1 MATRWPVP
9 KLPNRTKVIV
19 YGRSFTI
26 FKLINRPPISTHY
39 QLFFTPHFDDLVP
52 GRVKSDIVLVGGNVS
67 EPERNLLVKRF
78 EGSNTAVAL
87 LSPTSLRDW
96 GREKV
101 VEGIFNVLNKS
112 REALAKPG
120 GASPEEGSPA

>member
-1 MATRWPVP
+1 
-9 KLPNRTKVIV
+9 
-19 YGRSFTI
+19 
-26 FKLINRPPISTHY
+26 
-39 QLFFTPHFDDLVP
+39 
-52 GRVKSDIVLVGGNVS
+52 
-67 EPERNLLVKRF
+67 LLVKRF

>member
-1 MATRWPVP
+1 MKDST
-9 KLPNRTKVIV
+9 RTKVIV

-26 FKLINRPPISTHY
+26 FRLINRHPISTHY

-52 GRVKSDIVLVGGNVS
+52 GRVNSDIVLVGGNV
-67 EPERNLLVKRF
+67 PETERAQLVKRF

-96 GREKV
+96 GRDRV
-101 VEGIFNVLNKS
+101 IDGIFRVLNESKETLS
-112 REALAKPG
+112 KPEAA
-120 GASPEEGSPA
+120 ATEEGTPA